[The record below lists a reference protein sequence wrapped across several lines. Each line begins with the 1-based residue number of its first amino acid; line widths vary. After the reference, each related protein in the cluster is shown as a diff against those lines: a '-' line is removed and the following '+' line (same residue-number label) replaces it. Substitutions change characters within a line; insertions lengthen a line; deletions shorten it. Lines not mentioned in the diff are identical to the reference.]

1 MCFPRTTSDSRG
13 LAERRLIDV
22 IDCWEDPARRELLD
36 KRIVLPTALFRLITN
51 LSQTAVTGDRVMKYI
66 TAHWRGQ
73 LSLPMSYWVNG
84 CVLTCLFVMF
94 YIVVHDLVMPK
105 PSDRMGMPLAIL
117 AIMFLNC
124 PVLLT
129 WQTMGLF
136 RCARRRG
143 GFWSVVAVLMFVAAW
158 LQWAKVWGEN
168 LSPPAVVV
176 RLVFLIAIFLI
187 AFRRRPHPSDAAS
200 RPVERQ
206 APA

>member
-1 MCFPRTTSDSRG
+1 
-13 LAERRLIDV
+13 
-22 IDCWEDPARRELLD
+22 
-36 KRIVLPTALFRLITN
+36 
-51 LSQTAVTGDRVMKYI
+51 MKYI

-94 YIVVHDLVMPK
+94 YIVVHDLVVPN
-105 PSDRMGMPLAIL
+105 PSERMGMPLAIL
-117 AIMFLNC
+117 AIMSLNC

-143 GFWSVVAVLMFVAAW
+143 GFWATVAVLTCVAMW

-168 LSPPAVVV
+168 LSPPAVFVP
-176 RLVFLIAIFLI
+176 LVFLLAIFLL
-187 AFRRRPHPSDAAS
+187 AFRRRSHRSDAAS
-200 RPVERQ
+200 RPVEGPS
-206 APA
+206 PA

>member
-1 MCFPRTTSDSRG
+1 
-13 LAERRLIDV
+13 
-22 IDCWEDPARRELLD
+22 
-36 KRIVLPTALFRLITN
+36 
-51 LSQTAVTGDRVMKYI
+51 MKYI

-94 YIVVHDLVMPK
+94 YIVVRDLVMPK

-143 GFWSVVAVLMFVAAW
+143 GFWSVVAVLTFVAAW
-158 LQWAKVWGEN
+158 LQWAKVWSEN

-187 AFRRRPHPSDAAS
+187 AFRRRPYPSDAAS

>member
-1 MCFPRTTSDSRG
+1 
-13 LAERRLIDV
+13 
-22 IDCWEDPARRELLD
+22 
-36 KRIVLPTALFRLITN
+36 
-51 LSQTAVTGDRVMKYI
+51 MKYI

-94 YIVVHDLVMPK
+94 YIVVHDLVVPK
-105 PSDRMGMPLAIL
+105 PSDRMEMPLAIL

-143 GFWSVVAVLMFVAAW
+143 GYWSVVAVLMFVARGSNGRKSGART
-158 LQWAKVWGEN
+158 
-168 LSPPAVVV
+168 SPHRPSS
-176 RLVFLIAIFLI
+176 
-187 AFRRRPHPSDAAS
+187 FRWCS
-200 RPVERQ
+200 
-206 APA
+206 